1 MVSHP
6 DPERACIDAGSKSLS
21 TDLVPAS
28 AHRDEFPG
36 MGLIVNAPGWV
47 IEKMSEEHGWLRWH
61 GQGAP
66 MPLPVGTRLEIVP
79 NHVCMAFAMLRR
91 ASVVENGKVVA
102 HWDGFG
108 PGASE

>member
-1 MVSHP
+1 M
-6 DPERACIDAGSKSLS
+6 
-21 TDLVPAS
+21 PAS

-36 MGLIVNAPGWV
+36 HGLIVNAPGWV
-47 IEKMSEEHGWLRWH
+47 IERMSEEHGWLRW
-61 GQGAP
+61 QGEGTP
-66 MPLPVGTRLEIVP
+66 IELPVGMRLEIVP

-91 ASVVENGKVVA
+91 ATIVDDGKIVG

>member
-1 MVSHP
+1 
-6 DPERACIDAGSKSLS
+6 
-21 TDLVPAS
+21 
-28 AHRDEFPG
+28 

-66 MPLPVGTRLEIVP
+66 VPLPVGMRLEIVP

-91 ASVVENGKVVA
+91 ANVVEDGKLVGR
-102 HWDGFG
+102 WDGFG